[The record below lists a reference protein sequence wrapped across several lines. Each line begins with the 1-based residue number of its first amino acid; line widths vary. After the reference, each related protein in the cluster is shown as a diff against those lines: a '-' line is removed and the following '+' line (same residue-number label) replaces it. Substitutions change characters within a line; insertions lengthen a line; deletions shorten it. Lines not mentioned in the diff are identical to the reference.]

1 MVKLLSILSLVLCSS
16 AMLVAQVS
24 PASPGFGVASS
35 LDTIDAASDTVV
47 YQKSKGGILS
57 VFKGK
62 PGRAALFALV
72 LPGSGQA
79 YNRSYWK
86 IPIALAIDGAAFY
99 NLFRNRSKFKE
110 WDDALTQLRNGEITE
125 YRGFTQTSQFLT
137 LRNDFRKNME
147 YGYLIAIGAHLLT
160 VMDAFVDR
168 HLREFDISDDLTV
181 QYRANELGVGIAVCY
196 SLN

>member
-1 MVKLLSILSLVLCSS
+1 MVKEIVILGLVLWSS
-16 AMLVAQVS
+16 TKLVAQVN
-24 PASPGFGVASS
+24 PASPGFGVASR
-35 LDTIDAASDTVV
+35 LDTIDSVADTIV
-47 YQKSKGGILS
+47 YQKSKGGLLS

-99 NLFRNRSKFKE
+99 NLFSNRAKYKE

-125 YRGFTQTSQFLT
+125 YRGFTQTTQFLA
-137 LRNDFRKNME
+137 LRNGYRKNME

-181 QYRANELGVGIAVCY
+181 RYRANELGIGIAVCY